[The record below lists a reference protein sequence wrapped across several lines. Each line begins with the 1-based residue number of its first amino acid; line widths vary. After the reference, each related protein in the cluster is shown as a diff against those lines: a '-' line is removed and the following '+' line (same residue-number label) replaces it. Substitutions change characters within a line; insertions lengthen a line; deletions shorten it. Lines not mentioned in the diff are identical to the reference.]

1 MKKRI
6 IISLVTVLVLLTSM
20 VMALTNPVLIKTN
33 KSDVIEVD
41 PERIKNDVTTL
52 CSTTKPRN
60 AKNIESLN
68 EAANYISDEWLKL
81 ELEVDTQKYI
91 ADGNE
96 YKNLI
101 CSFGPTDGERIIVG
115 AHYDVCE
122 EQAGADDNASGT
134 AGLLELARL
143 LKKHQPNLNYR
154 VDLVAYTL
162 EEPPY
167 FRTKFMGSAVHATYL
182 KDNKIPIK
190 AMICL
195 EMIGYFS
202 DEKGSQDYPIGLLK
216 LFYPNTGDY
225 ISVVSKFGNGNSK
238 LTRKVKKGIKRGAN
252 IDVTSVNAPA
262 SLPGIDFSDHL
273 NYWKYDYPAV
283 MITNTAFYRNKNYHE
298 PTDLPETL
306 DYERMAEVI
315 KGVYNVLVEF
325 K

>member
-1 MKKRI
+1 
-6 IISLVTVLVLLTSM
+6 
-20 VMALTNPVLIKTN
+20 MALTNPVLIKTN

-68 EAANYISDEWLKL
+68 EAASYIADEWIKL
-81 ELEVDTQKYI
+81 GLEVDTQKYI

-101 CSFGPTDGERIIVG
+101 CSFGRTDGERIIVG

-190 AMICL
+190 AMICS

-315 KGVYNVLVEF
+315 KGIYNVLVEF